1 MVPVSTRV
9 YVCLF
14 VCVYAVKIEQQRG
27 IEGISQRA
35 FFSWTK
41 RLLRPAFSD
50 DAHFS
55 FLTFLLYRRVHGVHA
70 ATAAHAQR
78 NYPLRFVHGKV
89 RKDQ

>member
-35 FFSWTK
+35 FFFMDKTV
-41 RLLRPAFSD
+41 
-50 DAHFS
+50 
-55 FLTFLLYRRVHGVHA
+55 T
-70 ATAAHAQR
+70 
-78 NYPLRFVHGKV
+78 
-89 RKDQ
+89 